1 MQNRSQ
7 KSRANRTDRKSGR
20 VKFDKSGR
28 GVWAWETS
36 TGVYETHISDEQLA
50 ELEASQLSIL
60 DAPKP
65 QNPVSYWEWRENSP
79 TGPQPLV
86 TKHPDG
92 AIKRLIKF
100 ISRVR

>member
-1 MQNRSQ
+1 MQ
-7 KSRANRTDRKSGR
+7 KSSDKNRKTGSARKSGR
-20 VKFDKSGR
+20 AKFDKSGR
-28 GVWAWETS
+28 GRWEWETS
-36 TGVYETHISDEQLA
+36 TGVFETHITDEQLA
-50 ELEASQLSIL
+50 DLEASQLTIL

>member
-28 GVWAWETS
+28 GVWEWETS

-65 QNPVSYWEWRENSP
+65 QNPVSYWEWREKSQPNAASVE
-79 TGPQPLV
+79 PQAQP
-86 TKHPDG
+86 G
-92 AIKRLIKF
+92 AIKRLMKF
-100 ISRVR
+100 ISRTR